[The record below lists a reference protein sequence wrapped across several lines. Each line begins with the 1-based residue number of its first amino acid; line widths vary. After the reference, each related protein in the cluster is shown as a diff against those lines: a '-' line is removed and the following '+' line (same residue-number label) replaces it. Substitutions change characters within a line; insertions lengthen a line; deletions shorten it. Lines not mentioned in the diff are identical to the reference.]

1 MMPKWAMGFWQCK
14 LRYQTQDEVLTIA
27 RRYKELN
34 IPLSVIV
41 IDFFHW
47 TQQGDW
53 RFDPE
58 YFPDPKAM
66 IDELHEMGVR
76 VMISI
81 WPTVDRTSVN
91 YEEMSESDLLIR
103 TDRGLN
109 ATMECWGMQCFIDPT
124 NPETREFVW
133 QKAMENYRSHGVDLF
148 WLDEAEPEYTVQDF
162 DLYRY

>member
-27 RRYKELN
+27 RRYQELN

-81 WPTVDRTSVN
+81 WPTV
-91 YEEMSESDLLIR
+91 
-103 TDRGLN
+103 
-109 ATMECWGMQCFIDPT
+109 
-124 NPETREFVW
+124 
-133 QKAMENYRSHGVDLF
+133 
-148 WLDEAEPEYTVQDF
+148 TVQA
-162 DLYRY
+162 LTMRK

>member
-27 RRYKELN
+27 RKYKELN

-91 YEEMSESDLLIR
+91 YEEMSERDLLIR

-109 ATMECWGMQCFIDPT
+109 VTMDAGECSASLTLQT
-124 NPETREFVW
+124 
-133 QKAMENYRSHGVDLF
+133 
-148 WLDEAEPEYTVQDF
+148 
-162 DLYRY
+162 